1 MTIGARVGFSVPHF
15 ERLGMNVLL
24 HPHAGQADPPAGWGA
39 WLMQP
44 LARLLPG
51 SQRVSGDGGLG
62 VVAERI
68 GQASQL
74 WSTHL
79 GTAQDQMHT
88 ATQALLDGF
97 TAILQELD
105 AIVAP
110 DHGGEVTAAEVESR
124 ADTLAGCE
132 TRLRGLLSRFSGF
145 VESRDRVLGSVR
157 SLSSASQNLAQMAE
171 DVSKLARQTNLLS
184 INAAIEAA
192 RAGESGRGFSV
203 VAAEVRRLSTESG
216 ATGKNISDQVGR
228 FGAQMQTVLRE
239 ADHQADSDQ
248 HSVQSA
254 GQTVNDVIGDM
265 NGAIQGLNRRASDL
279 RERGTLVK
287 AQVEQLMIAFQF
299 QDRVHQIL
307 DQVRQSMN
315 EAAQRLQAAV
325 ASGHMPDPSE
335 WEALLTAGYT
345 TDEQRS
351 ATSGGHSPSAAAHS
365 ETTFF

>member
-1 MTIGARVGFSVPHF
+1 MS
-15 ERLGMNVLL
+15 VLL
-24 HPHAGQADPPAGWGA
+24 HPQAERAERPSGLGA

-44 LARLLPG
+44 FARLLPVT
-51 SQRVSGDGGLG
+51 SRPAAEPVLET
-62 VVAERI
+62 VAVRL

-79 GTAQDQMHT
+79 GTAQEQMHA
-88 ATQALLDGF
+88 ATQTLLDGF
-97 TAILQELD
+97 TTILQELD

-110 DHGGEVTAAEVESR
+110 DQGGDVSASEVESR

-132 TRLRGLLSRFSGF
+132 TRLRELLTRFSGF
-145 VESRDRVLGSVR
+145 VDSRDRVLGSVR
-157 SLSSASQNLAQMAE
+157 SLSTASQNLAQMAE

-216 ATGKNISDQVGR
+216 TTGKNIGDQVGR
-228 FGAQMQTVLRE
+228 FGTQMQAVLHD
-239 ADHQADSDQ
+239 ADQQAASDQ
-248 HSVQSA
+248 QSVQSS
-254 GQTVNDVIGDM
+254 GQIVNEVIEQM
-265 NGAIQGLNRRASDL
+265 NGAVTGLHQRAAEL
-279 RERGTLVK
+279 RERGAMVK

-307 DQVRQSMN
+307 DQVRQSMG

-325 ASGHMPDPSE
+325 ATGHIPDPAE

-345 TDEQRS
+345 TDEQRTVS
-351 ATSGGHSPSAAAHS
+351 AGGASAPAASGGS

>member
-1 MTIGARVGFSVPHF
+1 MS
-15 ERLGMNVLL
+15 VLL
-24 HPHAGQADPPAGWGA
+24 HPSAERAERPAGLGA
-39 WLMQP
+39 WLIQP
-44 LARLLPG
+44 FARLLPA
-51 SQRVSGDGGLG
+51 SARSVKAPPVLEA
-62 VVAERI
+62 VAERL

-79 GTAQDQMHT
+79 GTAQDQMHA
-88 ATQALLDGF
+88 ATQTLLDGF
-97 TAILQELD
+97 TTILQELD
-105 AIVAP
+105 AIVEP
-110 DHGGEVTAAEVESR
+110 DPGAAVSASEVASR

-132 TRLRGLLSRFSGF
+132 NRLRELLTRFSGF

-157 SLSSASQNLAQMAE
+157 SLSTASQQLAQMAE

-216 ATGKNISDQVGR
+216 TTGKNIGDQVGR
-228 FGAQMQTVLRE
+228 FGAQMQTVLRD
-239 ADHQADSDQ
+239 ADQQAHSDQ
-248 HSVQSA
+248 QSVQSS
-254 GQTVNDVIGDM
+254 GQIVNDVIDQM
-265 NGAIQGLNRRASDL
+265 NGAVTGLNQRAAEL
-279 RERGTLVK
+279 RERGALVK

-307 DQVRQSMN
+307 DQVRQTMN
-315 EAAQRLQAAV
+315 EAAQRLKAAV
-325 ASGHMPDPSE
+325 ASGRVPDAAE

-345 TDEQRS
+345 TDEQRT
-351 ATSGGHSPSAAAHS
+351 ATAGGASPAAASGSS